1 MLFELRESDVATIR
15 NRHEIGI
22 SWNFKLLRDED
33 GEPTTNEWELPEGIA
48 NWSRMTD
55 VYAQGPT
62 EGDWAWVGGIEYTQM
77 EEATTF
83 EELDIAAERIVR
95 AEMARSGFEMGE
107 TVCTVNDDFGDE
119 VRKTVIAVIL

>member
-1 MLFELRESDVATIR
+1 MLFEVRASDVATIR

-33 GEPTTNEWELPEGIA
+33 GEPIANEWELPEGIA

-62 EGDWAWVGGIEYTQM
+62 GGHWARVGSIEYTQL
-77 EEATTF
+77 EGATSF
-83 EELDIAAERIVR
+83 GELDTAAERIVR

-107 TVCTVNDDFGDE
+107 AVRTVNDDFGDE
-119 VRKTVIAVIL
+119 VRTTVIAVVL